1 MLRVAYFFLQVAN
14 LVEMVEDLAVAS
26 NDVEFDE
33 DDENEPQ
40 HCLVKSIV

>member
-1 MLRVAYFFLQVAN
+1 MAN

-33 DDENEPQ
+33 EDENEPPN
-40 HCLVKSIV
+40 CLVQSIV